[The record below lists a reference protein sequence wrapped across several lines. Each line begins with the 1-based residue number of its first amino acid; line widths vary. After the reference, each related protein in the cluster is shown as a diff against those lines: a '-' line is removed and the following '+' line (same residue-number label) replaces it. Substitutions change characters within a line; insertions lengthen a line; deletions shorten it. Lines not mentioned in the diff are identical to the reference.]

1 MNDVGMTMD
10 DRATALEAI
19 CSEFLKFTYWGN
31 DGPDH
36 GELQGRHE
44 RIKLALEQYAP
55 GMDSAP
61 LTFLIYKLENV
72 AAEQI
77 QRLYQLAITTH
88 PQALDGK
95 LPAPMIDNAVVLQEF
110 NQKEGHKKISGRGGS
125 KTGAVQAATKA
136 KPKMQKEWETWKAG
150 RKGTQEQFADAVLKQ
165 FANPVPCTRNTLIK
179 KWIPAWNK
187 EAKK

>member
-1 MNDVGMTMD
+1 MD

-31 DGPDH
+31 DGPNHD
-36 GELQGRHE
+36 ELQGRHE
-44 RIKLALEQYAP
+44 RIKFALEQYAP
-55 GMDSAP
+55 GMDSAL

-88 PQALDGK
+88 PQALGGK
-95 LPAPMIDNAVVLQEF
+95 LPAPMIDNALILQEF
-110 NQKEGHKKISGRGGS
+110 NQKEGHKKVSGRGGS
-125 KTGAVQAATKA
+125 KTGTVQAAAKA
-136 KPKMQKEWETWKAG
+136 KPAMQKEWEEWKRE
-150 RKGTQEQFADAVLKQ
+150 RKGTQEQFADAVLKR
-165 FANPVPCTRNTLIK
+165 FNACTRNTLIK

-187 EAKK
+187 EVKK